1 MQPEKTAKKEQAT
14 KLRRMTVCFSM
25 KEMSAAMKIT
35 VAISII
41 PEIPASRTVD
51 VDAAMAV
58 PDLAAAED
66 RRVLKDLKVQE
77 EFLVQWDGQDQL
89 VQQDRWD

>member
-1 MQPEKTAKKEQAT
+1 
-14 KLRRMTVCFSM
+14 
-25 KEMSAAMKIT
+25 MKIT
-35 VAISII
+35 AAISII
-41 PEIPASRTVD
+41 PEIPAPRTAD

-77 EFLVQWDGQDQL
+77 EFLVQWVQWDGQDQL